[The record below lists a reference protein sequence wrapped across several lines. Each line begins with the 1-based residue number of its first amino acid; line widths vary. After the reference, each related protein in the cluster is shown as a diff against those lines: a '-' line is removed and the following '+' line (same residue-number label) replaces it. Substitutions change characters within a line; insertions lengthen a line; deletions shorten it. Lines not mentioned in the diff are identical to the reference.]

1 MKINIEIFDCLDDI
15 WNKNRG
21 SMPDDEWVKAIGGD
35 FRKPTISE
43 LRRLSRNIRISS
55 DERVGRACT
64 LEKILQ
70 LYSGLMNLFGGEI
83 VRKDVEKCIEK
94 TTDLKTRILLR
105 SILLTN
111 SAPNDLLEQYE
122 NILKTFSKA
131 ALSDKN

>member
-1 MKINIEIFDCLDDI
+1 
-15 WNKNRG
+15 
-21 SMPDDEWVKAIGGD
+21 MPDDEWVKAIGGD

-43 LRRLSRNIRISS
+43 LRRLSRNIRTSS

-111 SAPNDLLEQYE
+111 SASNDLLEQYE